1 MTSEEL
7 IKNIKNI
14 LLKNY
19 ASSAELKQVED
30 NEMFLTDRFPQLKEV
45 LIELLTAQF
54 DEFVKDI
61 EWVAPKPTT
70 FRVILNNNANF
81 YLIYTKKSWIVK
93 VEGKKYYILNLPEQE
108 RAVESISKLLMYN
121 FGTVEKE
128 PEPAPAPEEKPIEE
142 PK

>member
-1 MTSEEL
+1 MNSEEL
-7 IKNIKNI
+7 IKKIKTI
-14 LLKNY
+14 LLRNY
-19 ASSAELKQVED
+19 ATSAELKQTED
-30 NEMFLTDRFPQLKEV
+30 DEMFLTDRFPQLKKV
-45 LIELLTAQF
+45 LIELLTPQF
-54 DEFVKDI
+54 NEFVKDI

-128 PEPAPAPEEKPIEE
+128 PESAPASEEKPAEE
-142 PK
+142 QK